1 MIEFLQNILFTFLTL
16 ANVIGYGYFVTVF
29 LNQNETKLSLLYLNG
44 TILIAFTSVLINFF
58 YPLNIYITNI
68 FYLIFTIIGIYKI
81 NQTLLYKHNLKLIIF
96 ILILVPIIN
105 FRSYAYADYEIYHL
119 PYMEILKNF
128 KIIFGLS
135 NFSWQFGHSSIFQ
148 NIAALQ
154 FNSLMQLDSYI
165 YFTSILVYIL
175 LAEVLFNY
183 LKKEKL
189 IIKFISFIFITVF
202 IINAKRYGSLG
213 NDFPAHALSF
223 FTYILFFSLIY
234 NHGNKNDSYYFIL
247 TILISIFG
255 KLTLI
260 LNIFLVIPILL
271 FKINIFDF
279 NFKIIIF
286 IILIS
291 SSFLIKNFINT
302 SCLFYPV
309 NITCFESRW
318 SSEDYDFSD
327 PKIISLGAKAYAY
340 SQVLDSPKI
349 FNDFKKIIKIEDDI
363 YSKLNNAQKKIY
375 ERYLIQKEYSKS
387 KHWIKDY
394 YDNHFK
400 RKIVNELLLFSFLI
414 CILFYLFNRNYKFK
428 ILNNL
433 DKNQFLRFEL
443 FFGLIILISTIVWFV
458 NAPLLRYGISYLYIL
473 TSIPFLLLIKYF
485 SQNEFRINSFFYIFI
500 IIAFIYSISNNVV
513 RIYKFDLQND
523 YTNNIV
529 PLKKVSYKKTN
540 IDKIDINIPL
550 KPYELYCS
558 FSKNLCIS
566 KANNEF
572 LESNFK
578 FKKIYNYILVAK

>member
-1 MIEFLQNILFTFLTL
+1 L
-16 ANVIGYGYFVTVF
+16 ANVIGYGYFLTVI
-29 LNQNETKLSLLYLNG
+29 LNQNEKKLSLLYLNG

-58 YPLNIYITNI
+58 YPLNIYITNT
-68 FYLIFTIIGIYKI
+68 FYLIFTVIGIYKI

-105 FRSYAYADYEIYHL
+105 FRSYAYSDYEIYHL
-119 PYMEILKNF
+119 PYIEILKNF

-154 FNSLMQLDSYI
+154 FNSLMKLDSYI

-213 NDFPAHALSF
+213 NDLPAHALSF

-234 NHGNKNDSYYFIL
+234 NNSNKNDSYYFIL

-271 FKINIFDF
+271 FKRNIFDF
-279 NFKIIIF
+279 NFRVIIF

-340 SQVLDSPKI
+340 SQVLDSPII
-349 FNDFKKIIKIEDDI
+349 FSDFKKIIKIEDNI

-375 ERYLIQKEYSKS
+375 ERYLVHKEYTKS

-394 YDNHFK
+394 YSNHFK
-400 RKIVNELLLFSFLI
+400 RKIVNELLLFSLLIFL
-414 CILFYLFNRNYKFK
+414 LFYLFNKNYKFK
-428 ILNNL
+428 VLNNI
-433 DKNQFLRFEL
+433 DKSQFFIFEL
-443 FFGLIILISTIVWFV
+443 FFGLVILISTIVWFA

-473 TSIPFLLLIKYF
+473 TSIPFLLFIKYF
-485 SQNEFRINSFFYIFI
+485 SRNKFKINSFFYIFI
-500 IIAFIYSISNNVV
+500 IIAFIYSISNNIV

-558 FSKNLCIS
+558 FSNNLCIS

-572 LESNFK
+572 LESKFK